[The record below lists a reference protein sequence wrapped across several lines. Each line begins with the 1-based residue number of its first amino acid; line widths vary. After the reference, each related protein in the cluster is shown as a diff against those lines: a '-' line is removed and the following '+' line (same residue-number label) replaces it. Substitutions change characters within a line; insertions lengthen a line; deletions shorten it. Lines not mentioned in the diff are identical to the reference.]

1 MLSAR
6 WVRRTPETRFQQRP
20 YPVVALTGGIASGK
34 STVAQFL
41 REQKIP
47 VISADELV
55 KDIYRWP
62 ETLNWL
68 KEIKAE
74 VIHDE
79 RIDFAKLRQRV
90 FADAELKKQVEDFIY
105 ARLPQ
110 AYSQAEAKF
119 PRIQWLV
126 YEIPLLFEREMQD
139 LFDAVIVSWVRKD
152 VQRSRL
158 LSRDHTTSPETADAI
173 LSQQIPLDEKRL
185 KADIIFDN
193 SLTSSDRRANHA
205 ELQKLWQ
212 NLVG

>member
-6 WVRRTPETRFQQRP
+6 WIRRTPENRFQQRH
-20 YPVVALTGGIASGK
+20 YPVIALTGGIASGK

-41 REQKIP
+41 REQNVP
-47 VISADELV
+47 VVSADELV

-68 KEIKAE
+68 AAVRGD
-74 VIHDE
+74 VIIE
-79 RIDFAKLRQRV
+79 GKIDFVKLRQAV
-90 FADAELKKQVEDFIY
+90 FSDASLKTQIEDFIY

-110 AYSQAEAKF
+110 AFSATEKKI

-126 YEIPLLFEREMQD
+126 YEIPLLYERGMEN
-139 LFDAVIVSWVRKD
+139 LFDAVVVSWVRKD

-158 LSRDHTTSPETADAI
+158 LSRDHTTTPETADAI
-173 LSQQIPLDEKRL
+173 LANQLPLDEKRM
-185 KADIIFDN
+185 KADIVFDN
-193 SLTSSDRRANHA
+193 SLTATDKKACEP

-212 NLVG
+212 TLVS